1 MRIIQKLLFTITGI
15 LGACVGAFTVLLANR
30 GFHLGLTGM
39 EAFFYGLAG
48 GLMLGWL
55 IAIYVSMFIMKLI
68 RRKLMTK
75 FGGILSIA
83 NSILRDKRF

>member
-15 LGACVGAFTVLLANR
+15 LGASFGALTVMLANW
-30 GFHLGLTGM
+30 GFNLGLTGM

-55 IAIYVSMFIMKLI
+55 IAIYVSMIIMKYI
-68 RRKLMTK
+68 RKKMMTK
-75 FGGILSIA
+75 FGGVMSIA
-83 NSILRDKRF
+83 ENLFRKRY